1 MRLVDTHCHLNMKEL
16 SATLET
22 TLRSARE
29 AGLERL
35 LVAGFDEPSSR
46 EAVTLARAHMREGLF
61 AAVGIHPH
69 DAKTCPSGKLPGT
82 LAAWAQDSRVVAI
95 GETGLDF
102 YYDHSPRNLQG
113 DCFRQHI
120 DLAINFG
127 KPLVVH
133 VREAYDEALDVL
145 RRENADRCG
154 GVIHC
159 FAGEWHHAVEAL
171 DLGFYVSFAGPVTYP
186 RSTGLRE
193 VAAKIPMDRLLCET
207 DSPYL
212 APQPWRGKSNQPA
225 YVAAVYETV
234 AATRGMP
241 IEEFAEEV
249 WRNAAR
255 LFGWEAA
262 NV

>member
-1 MRLVDTHCHLNMKEL
+1 
-16 SATLET
+16 
-22 TLRSARE
+22 
-29 AGLERL
+29 
-35 LVAGFDEPSSR
+35 
-46 EAVTLARAHMREGLF
+46 
-61 AAVGIHPH
+61 
-69 DAKTCPSGKLPGT
+69 
-82 LAAWAQDSRVVAI
+82 VVAI

-102 YYDHSPRNLQG
+102 HYDPSPRNLQR

-120 DLAINFG
+120 DLAINSG

-159 FAGEWHHAVEAL
+159 FAGEWRHAVEAL

-234 AATRGMP
+234 AATRGIP
-241 IEEFAEEV
+241 IEELAEEV

-255 LFGWEAA
+255 LFGWGAA
-262 NV
+262 DV